1 MCVVAAVPLP
11 EWGLGPWAAGGL
23 HVRVWPWPFRQNLL
37 GTHPSSPICALLS
50 LPAYF
55 SCLLPRVDLKF

>member
-1 MCVVAAVPLP
+1 MCVIAAVAQP

-37 GTHPSSPICALLS
+37 GTSFLPTVCFLLS

-55 SCLLPRVDLKF
+55 SCLS